1 MHEYVCVWKWTLF
14 RLRSFWTIIC
24 HFNEKRA
31 GRMWCVDD
39 IWWPNVD
46 KSATFTV
53 TLLKQWRVASI
64 EIDLVRRERLCCSF
78 FFCLEFTEMFNN
90 PFFSAYATSG
100 EKQQSKEEI
109 KENLKLRLRKFW
121 GTGSFHTFF
130 LKEQEYEKDWK
141 SPYTI
146 CRIQSSCS
154 GIHIS

>member
-78 FFCLEFTEMFNN
+78 FCLEFTEMFNN

-100 EKQQSKEEI
+100 EKQQGKEEI
-109 KENLKLRLRKFW
+109 KENLKMRLRKFW